1 MKSRSGVLTICCVTL
16 VCFIGA
22 PVLGAESNS
31 AGNISPPDAD
41 GVYSTLTHKGDILDF
56 LKVLGVRS
64 QRNIVPSARVRGQV
78 TVNLF
83 DVTFEEALDAVLK
96 ANELVQTTEGP
107 FIHVY
112 TAKEF
117 AILQQQ
123 ARQMI
128 SRKYKLNYMR
138 PADVQTLIGAFL
150 SEGSVVT
157 LSPADAGGGAEG
169 WTGSN
174 CLVVRDYPEV
184 LHEVGALIVDIDQRP
199 PQVLVEATILAARVT
214 DTDELGIDFNVLGGV
229 NFEATGGVVGTAP
242 EGAVALNGTETS
254 ASTGFAANVS
264 DGGLSIGIVK
274 NNIGVFIKALETITD
289 TVTLGNPKVLTVNR
303 QEGQVKVGGKQGY
316 ITSEV
321 TATSTSQTVETL
333 ETGTILKFIP
343 YVMDDGYIQM
353 ELHPEDSTGEV
364 VLKGNF
370 ALPEKTTA
378 EVSTNVLVRDGH
390 TIVIGGA
397 NVG

>member
-1 MKSRSGVLTICCVTL
+1 M
-16 VCFIGA
+16 
-22 PVLGAESNS
+22 
-31 AGNISPPDAD
+31 
-41 GVYSTLTHKGDILDF
+41 
-56 LKVLGVRS
+56 LGVRS
-64 QRNIVPSARVRGQV
+64 QRNIVPSARVRGMV

-83 DVTFEEALDAVLK
+83 DVTFDEALDAVLK
-96 ANELVQTTEGP
+96 ANELVRSTEGA

-117 AILQQQ
+117 AVLQQQ

-138 PADVQTLIGAFL
+138 PADVETLIGAFL

-157 LSPADAGGGAEG
+157 LSPSEAGGGAEG
-169 WTGSN
+169 WTGAN

-184 LHEVGALIVDIDQRP
+184 LDDVGALIADIDQRP

-242 EGAVALNGTETS
+242 TGSVGLDGTETS

-303 QEGQVKVGGKQGY
+303 QEGQVKVGGEQGY